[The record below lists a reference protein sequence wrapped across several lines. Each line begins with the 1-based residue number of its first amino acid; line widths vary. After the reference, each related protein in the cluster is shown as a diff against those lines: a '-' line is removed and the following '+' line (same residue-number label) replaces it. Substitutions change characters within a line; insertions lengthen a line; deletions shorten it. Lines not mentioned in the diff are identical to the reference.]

1 MASHPGGT
9 ARVMRSLAAV
19 LSSKILATVAG
30 LILVPLHLAYWSS
43 GLYGEWLALS
53 AVVGYLAT
61 LDLGMN
67 MGAVN
72 RLTQAYARADADD
85 YRRAQRTALTFYL
98 GVALAATVL
107 LAVVARTAPL
117 REWLGLVELR
127 SEDAAWTL
135 WVLGCVVVWSM
146 VGGFVS
152 AAYRSTGKFATSQ
165 WIENGQR
172 LIVLAGTVIA
182 LVLGGGPVA
191 LAWLQLGV
199 VVAVTLLV
207 VWRLRRR
214 HPGLV
219 PSVGGWDGAML
230 RTLLAPSLFFVLVIA
245 ANAIALQGSVIL
257 VSTTLGGVAVAVFV
271 TSRTLANVVRQLV
284 NTLVISVWPEIT
296 RLDARGEVGELRA
309 AHSVMVTVTSAGC
322 VAFAAALWWEGV
334 DLIAVWTRGA
344 LTADATTLRLLLALL
359 VLQSPWVVGFVFV
372 AASNRHARASTAAL
386 VSSLV
391 GLGLAVLLMRPW
403 GTAGIVAGLIVGDLL
418 ACCHFIVRDA
428 CRLVDEPYAPFAWR
442 LWVNL
447 AAVSAVAL
455 LAGWTAHVG
464 VGGPLALRWLAVGAA
479 TAAATSA
486 MTWAMWLTA
495 DDREALAQRL
505 RPLTAAFS
513 GAKA

>member
-1 MASHPGGT
+1 MASRPGTTG
-9 ARVMRSLAAV
+9 RVMRSLAAV
-19 LSSKILATVAG
+19 VSSKILATLAG

-67 MGAVN
+67 LGAVN
-72 RLTQAYARADADD
+72 RLTQAYARGDRDD
-85 YRRAQRTALTFYL
+85 YRRVQRTALTFYL
-98 GVALAATVL
+98 GVAVAGTLL
-107 LAVVARTAPL
+107 LAVLARLAPVG
-117 REWLGLVELR
+117 EWLGLVELGA
-127 SEDAAWTL
+127 EDAAWTL
-135 WVLGCVVVWSM
+135 WILGCFVVWSM
-146 VGGFVS
+146 VAGFVS
-152 AAYRSTGKFATSQ
+152 AAYRSTGDFATSQ

-172 LIVLAGTVIA
+172 LVVLAGTVTA
-182 LVLGGGPVA
+182 LMLGGGPVA

-199 VVAVTLLV
+199 LVTVTLLV

-214 HPGLV
+214 HPDLV
-219 PSVGGWDGAML
+219 PSIGGWDGAML
-230 RTLLAPSLFFVLVIA
+230 RTLLAPSFFFVLVIA

-296 RLDARGEVGELRA
+296 RLDARGEVGALRA
-309 AHSVMVTVTSAGC
+309 AHSLMVAVTSAGC
-322 VAFAAALWWEGV
+322 VAFAAALWWEGA

-359 VLQSPWVVGFVFV
+359 VVQSPWVVGFLFV
-372 AASNRHARASTAAL
+372 GASNRHARASAAAL

-391 GLGLAVLLMRPW
+391 GVGLAVALVRPW
-403 GTAGIVAGLIVGDLL
+403 GTAGIAAALIVGDLV
-418 ACCHFIVRDA
+418 ACCHFVVRDA

-447 AAVSAVAL
+447 TVVSAVAL
-455 LAGWTAHVG
+455 LAGWAVHAG
-464 VGGPLALRWLAVGAA
+464 VGGPLVLRWLAVGAA
-479 TAAATSA
+479 TAAVTSA

-495 DDREALAQRL
+495 DDRETLAQRL